1 MQHQLL
7 KQVLTTLDNDNSF
20 TLYELVL
27 QTLRSQDPAHQRH
40 RASLLSHI
48 PDVLDALSE
57 QSTEALAAGAIRVA
71 AATYQLEL
79 RMLIHP
85 QNGFHFAGT
94 SASLGQLE
102 DFSIV
107 RMGRKIQEV
116 ALNLWQLLGD
126 LLDADPSR
134 VRHAPMSKDMSL
146 GKHLCHSQTRPSHH
160 IDFCQPLSQN
170 TKN

>member
-7 KQVLTTLDNDNSF
+7 KQVLAALDNDNSS

-27 QTLRSQDPAHQRH
+27 QALRSQDPAHQRH

-57 QSTEALAAGAIRVA
+57 QSSEALATGAMRVA
-71 AATYQLEL
+71 AATYQFEL
-79 RMLIHP
+79 RSLIHP

-94 SASLGQLE
+94 LASLGQFE
-102 DFSIV
+102 DFSIAS
-107 RMGRKIQEV
+107 MGQKIQEV
-116 ALNLWQLLGD
+116 APNLWQRLGN

-134 VRHAPMSKDMSL
+134 VL
-146 GKHLCHSQTRPSHH
+146 QWTGYEL
-160 IDFCQPLSQN
+160 
-170 TKN
+170 